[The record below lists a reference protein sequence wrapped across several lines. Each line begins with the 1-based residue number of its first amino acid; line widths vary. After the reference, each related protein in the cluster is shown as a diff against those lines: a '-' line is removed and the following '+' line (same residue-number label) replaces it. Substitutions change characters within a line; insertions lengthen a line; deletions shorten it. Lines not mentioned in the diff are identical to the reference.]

1 MKKEELLK
9 LTKRYEKAIQ
19 RQVKSVQAAKKEKKE

>member
-9 LTKRYEKAIQ
+9 LTEKYRTAIQ
-19 RQVKSVQAAKKEKKE
+19 RQVKVAQAAKKEKKE